1 MNHQQ
6 QVQGMPPFMKRERQ
20 RVSLLRACVRQVS
33 PGESLLIAGA
43 SGAGKTSTL
52 RAIAGLW
59 SAGSGVIRRRGRP
72 VSAGSGGSGD
82 IFFVP
87 QVGFVSM
94 HESCGAP
101 SRVTALASCCSLTH
115 GSITYRGTPLYA
127 AQGFCRLRSS
137 P

>member
-1 MNHQQ
+1 MQQ
-6 QVQGMPPFMKRERQ
+6 RINGLCCSCCVACHHW
-20 RVSLLRACVRQVS
+20 VTACWWTLLQVS

-59 SAGSGVIRRRGRP
+59 SSGSGVIRRHGRP

-87 QVGFVSM
+87 Q
-94 HESCGAP
+94 
-101 SRVTALASCCSLTH
+101 ASA
-115 GSITYRGTPLYA
+115 G
-127 AQGFCRLRSS
+127 
-137 P
+137 

>member
-1 MNHQQ
+1 MVDCADSH
-6 QVQGMPPFMKRERQ
+6 
-20 RVSLLRACVRQVS
+20 QVS

-87 QVGFVSM
+87 QVGAPASGCLLVALCRKLRVHAFRNNPARALRDRVSM
-94 HESCGAP
+94 
-101 SRVTALASCCSLTH
+101 ASACIE
-115 GSITYRGTPLYA
+115 GPLG
-127 AQGFCRLRSS
+127 QS
-137 P
+137 